1 MSVILVKV
9 LGGMLDKIGYT
20 HDLFGIAGLLSDI
33 LVGSRSSTPTAR
45 KSPVS
50 DAGVQVTPPPPRDDK
65 KSPKQQRP
73 PQDR

>member
-1 MSVILVKV
+1 MNVILVKYSDV
-9 LGGMLDKIGYT
+9 CLIKCT

-65 KSPKQQRP
+65 KSPKQQRQ